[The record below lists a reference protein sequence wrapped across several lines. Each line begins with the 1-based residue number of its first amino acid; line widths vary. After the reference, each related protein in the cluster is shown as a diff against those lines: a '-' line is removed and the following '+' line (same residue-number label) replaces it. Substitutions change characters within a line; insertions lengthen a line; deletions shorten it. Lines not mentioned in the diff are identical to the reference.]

1 MSPGTWGHRLRRS
14 VPTADMSFGAGTRA
28 DGAPAD
34 GMAAGN
40 GCFEASSRLPPGLL
54 QASSRLPPGFLQASF
69 RLPSGSLRGLRVLR
83 ERKEPALPVRGGWV
97 HPHEFLKRPF
107 WGSCSFLGSAGTR
120 VGERSRGGR
129 PSGSRSSR
137 RARRTRRRPGGSR
150 RPRRSRRQAGSSRP
164 IAVAPECRRNARPCA
179 VAASRCAASTSVP
192 PCHPGHPGRPWPPCE
207 TPRPAIGVP
216 TAGRGSL
223 ASARVARLR
232 RRSRRRR
239 GRRPGSRAGARRLP
253 RRASGTPCVP
263 R

>member
-1 MSPGTWGHRLRRS
+1 
-14 VPTADMSFGAGTRA
+14 
-28 DGAPAD
+28 
-34 GMAAGN
+34 MAVGN
-40 GCFEASSRLPPGLL
+40 GCF
-54 QASSRLPPGFLQASF
+54 QAFL

-129 PSGSRSSR
+129 QSGSRSSR

-192 PCHPGHPGRPWPPCE
+192 PCHPGHPGHPGHPWPPCE

-216 TAGRGSL
+216 TAGRGSF